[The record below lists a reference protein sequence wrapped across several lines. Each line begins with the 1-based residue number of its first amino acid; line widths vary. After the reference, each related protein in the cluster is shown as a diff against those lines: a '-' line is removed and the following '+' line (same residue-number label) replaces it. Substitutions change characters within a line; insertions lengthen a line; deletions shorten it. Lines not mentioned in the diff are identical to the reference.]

1 MPDSLQGSVLQRVWQ
16 CGRNAK
22 RSSVRVGEKALVSV
36 KTAASLLHKN
46 HVMAHCAAKQLGR
59 SYYSVAAPFSAF

>member
-1 MPDSLQGSVLQRVWQ
+1 M
-16 CGRNAK
+16 